1 MQGGEWSSLALRI
14 QSERKPS
21 IGFRFCV
28 VTAAA
33 GFGGGTV
40 AFLQKIGF
48 T

>member
-14 QSERKPS
+14 QSERKPF
-21 IGFRFCV
+21 IGFRFCAL
-28 VTAAA
+28 AAA
-33 GFGGGTV
+33 PGFGGGTV